1 METQKPLTEFTEE
14 ELLQE
19 EKKLQEK
26 VRYNAFAIGLLA
38 GIAVWSIVKNGIGI
52 LPFILGAIIV
62 YLVSADKKYKAVKTE
77 IESRKQKTEL

>member
-1 METQKPLTEFTEE
+1 MESQKLLIEFTDE

-19 EKKLQEK
+19 EKKLKEK

-52 LPFILGAIIV
+52 LPFILGAVIV
-62 YLVSADKKYKAVKTE
+62 YLVSADKKYKAVKAE
-77 IESRKQKTEL
+77 IESRKQKSEL